1 MLTFSSPK
9 LRRLFPEKAFWINVL
24 RFAIPIAIQ
33 NMSSAILGI
42 IDVSVISNMGE
53 RAVAAVS
60 LANQLFYVV
69 SLITFG
75 ITSGA
80 SVYMSR
86 YYGEQNPQ
94 ALRKTFSLTTCFSL
108 AVNLVIMGLCILW
121 PRQALGIFTEETQT
135 IADGALYLLIITPT
149 FLLYSISNSCVAF
162 FRSVNK
168 TKIPMIATM
177 LSLGLKTVLNF
188 VLIYGFWVIPAMGVA
203 GAALATLIS
212 KVAELLIYLVYMALY
227 REKQYVFR
235 FSDIRFF
242 RPRAIGDFVGKTYPV
257 ILNESLWG
265 IGISAFNA
273 IFGRMGNVD
282 STVSAVSIARQL
294 ENLGN
299 GFFYGIA
306 IGACVAISQTIG
318 QKKLDE
324 AKELSR
330 KYSLAGFYV
339 GIGVM
344 LLMLAVDIPYV
355 RLCFTDLTRET
366 QDLAIVLIAVYALY
380 MPFRSLASTLIM
392 GVMRAG
398 GDSKMAM
405 LYDVVPVY
413 LWSLLLGWAL
423 GIGLQWPVG
432 IVLAVMMFKR
442 FIKCALALRR
452 VASGKWLE
460 IAAKEIQSQ

>member
-1 MLTFSSPK
+1 MGRLSSGR
-9 LRRLFPEKAFWINVL
+9 LRSLFPEKAFWANVL
-24 RFAIPIAIQ
+24 RFSVPVAIQ

-53 RAVAAVS
+53 TAVAAVS

-69 SLITFG
+69 SLVTFG

-80 SVYMSR
+80 SVYLARS
-86 YYGEQNPQ
+86 YGEQNPQ
-94 ALRKTFSLTTCFSL
+94 GMRKNFSLTACFSM
-108 AVNLVIMGLCILW
+108 AVNFLIMLLCLAF
-121 PRQALGIFTEETQT
+121 PRQALAIFTEEPQT
-135 IADGALYLLIITPT
+135 IADGAVYLLILTPA
-149 FLLYSISNSCVAF
+149 FLLYSISSSCVAF
-162 FRSVNK
+162 FRSVNR
-168 TKIPMIATM
+168 TKVPMVATM
-177 LSLGLKTVLNF
+177 VSLGLKTILNF
-188 VLIYGFWVIPAMGVA
+188 LLIYGFWIVPGLGVA
-203 GAALATLIS
+203 GAALATLVS
-212 KVAELLIYLVYMALY
+212 KVVEMVIYLIYMGKYP
-227 REKQYVFR
+227 EKEYVFR
-235 FSDIRFF
+235 FRDIRFF
-242 RPRAIGDFVGKTYPV
+242 RPRAIGDFVGKIYPV

-265 IGISAFNA
+265 MGISAFNA
-273 IFGRMGNVD
+273 IFGRMGNVE

-318 QKKLDE
+318 QKKLEE
-324 AKELSR
+324 AKALSR
-330 KYSLAGFYV
+330 KYSLAGLYV
-339 GIGVM
+339 GVGVM
-344 LLMLAVDIPYV
+344 ILMLAVDIPYV
-355 RLCFTDLTRET
+355 RLCFTKLTPET
-366 QDLAIVLIAVYALY
+366 QNLAIILIAVYAMY

-413 LWSLLLGWAL
+413 LWSLLLGWVF

-442 FIKCALALRR
+442 FIKCAFALRR

-460 IAAKEIQSQ
+460 IAAKEMQIQ